1 MQPGYAYYKYLNT
14 QTNTHKSQN
23 KPWAS
28 NIANSN
34 QYILRHNKNKAQ
46 ETEHAYLSKIR
57 PIYCLSLTCIIEI
70 EGQGFYPWIETK
82 DFSNISSQY
91 IKSVHILPI

>member
-46 ETEHAYLSKIR
+46 ETEHA
-57 PIYCLSLTCIIEI
+57 
-70 EGQGFYPWIETK
+70 
-82 DFSNISSQY
+82 
-91 IKSVHILPI
+91 